1 MTISKYPSQA
11 IGRLFAA
18 ALFCVAVLSSQ
29 MAHALPHSGDR
40 AFAVSIVGPSAAQVA
55 EDHVASVVNDA
66 VSYADKYPPKATGDK
81 HNDHCPPA
89 SMPDLLVENHL
100 DWPANWIPG
109 WHVVE
114 LVGSQV
120 PAGERP
126 PRT

>member
-29 MAHALPHSGDR
+29 MAHALPDVGDR
-40 AFAVSIVGPSAAQVA
+40 AFAASIVDPSVAQNA
-55 EDHVASVVNDA
+55 GDHVTSV
-66 VSYADKYPPKATGDK
+66 ADKTAYDAEHSSGATGDE

-89 SMPDLLVENHL
+89 SMAELMVEYHL
-100 DWPANWIPG
+100 DWPATWG
-109 WHVVE
+109 LRWHVVE